1 MLILIF
7 GLFYCLLI
15 IFFLLGILRLQK
27 PHNRQLQPISV
38 IIAARNEEK
47 HLSRLLQNLLS
58 LNYPPEKFEVIIADD
73 RSTDKT
79 TEIIAKFQKDFPNLL
94 SVKIEKESANL
105 VGKKNAL
112 NAAINSAK
120 NEILAF
126 TDADCLPNRNWLL
139 EINNHFAANIDFIAG
154 YSPLLIHRKYFS
166 ELKNLERASHFAVT
180 AGTLGWNWK
189 ITCSARNTA
198 YRKSVFFRSGG
209 FDGIGHIRSGDDDLL
224 LQKMAKFI
232 RKATFMFTPASIV
245 PSFDKENISEMIH
258 LESRRASKWRF
269 YPLPVKILSGFV
281 FLYYLV
287 LITAF
292 GLVLLADFSRKIFLF
307 VLMSKI
313 IAEFLLLLIFLI
325 KVNKKKLLWLF
336 PIAEIVYLPYFIFF
350 GLKGTF
356 GKYRWKN

>member
-1 MLILIF
+1 
-7 GLFYCLLI
+7 LLI
-15 IFFLLGILRLQK
+15 VFFLSGIFRLANPK
-27 PHNRQLQPISV
+27 KNGFRAISV

-47 HLSRLLQNLLS
+47 YLPGLCEALLS
-58 LNYPPEKFEVIIADD
+58 QNYPREKFEVIIVND

-79 TEIIAKFQKDFPNLL
+79 AKIITEFQRKFPQLR
-94 SVKIEKESANL
+94 SVNIKSESGKL

-112 NAAINSAK
+112 NAAINKAK
-120 NEILAF
+120 FGILAF
-126 TDADCLPNRNWLL
+126 TDADCRPSKNWLK
-139 EINNHFAANIDFIAG
+139 EINAHFADQIDFVAG
-154 YSPLLIHRKYFS
+154 YSPLLVKRKIFS
-166 ELKNLERASHFAVT
+166 DLKNLERASHFAVV
-180 AGTLGWNWK
+180 AGSLGWNWK
-189 ITCSARNTA
+189 ITCSARNMA
-198 YRKSVFFRSGG
+198 YRKDVFFRSGG
-209 FDGIGHIRSGDDDLL
+209 FNGIAHIRSGDDDLM

-287 LITAF
+287 LIAAF

-325 KVNKKKLLWLF
+325 KVNKTKLLWLF